1 MLRQSDLP
9 EELKDFREQMI
20 KEVLGKRVR
29 EVKIKEALGEA
40 IEDAREKAAPEDIAE
55 PAPTPPK

>member
-1 MLRQSDLP
+1 
-9 EELKDFREQMI
+9 
-20 KEVLGKRVR
+20 
-29 EVKIKEALGEA
+29 VKIKEALGEA